1 MSFAEDEW
9 IEHDNRLIILTG
21 KLTMSAAEW
30 LLDYAYNVEN
40 VLIVGENTYGACI
53 GNGGGTVS
61 LPNSLCQ
68 ISMGSGG
75 FLAFPQDEEYFQE
88 LRGFCP
94 DIWVPAWEAEELI
107 VKYLEKNVD

>member
-1 MSFAEDEW
+1 M
-9 IEHDNRLIILTG
+9 
-21 KLTMSAAEW
+21 
-30 LLDYAYNVEN
+30 EN

-75 FLAFPQDEEYFQE
+75 FIAFPQDEEYFQE

-94 DIWVPAWEAEELI
+94 DIWVPAGEAEDLVPRFLEHYGVRKAKIIKISWISKFLKIHLI
-107 VKYLEKNVD
+107 